1 MIAAPYYGQTYVSSD
16 YGVNWS
22 TITSTVSYG
31 GNTLTV
37 GFGSITDVSI
47 SGDGQYMIILNQ
59 TGSGTLRNNYAFLSS
74 NYGSTWSVTRFNSFD
89 DKPFYGVDMSSNGAY
104 MFLAKEGEVLR
115 STNYG
120 SSWTSVTGFDASLIM
135 QDIKCVADGSKVIAA
150 KTKSTFG
157 VNTQNPDY
165 LMTSSDYG
173 STWSNVTSG
182 SGSLKAWSVCEINT
196 SSSGTGYGISDT
208 RDVSLVLTSTY
219 IGKTNSSSFS
229 DLTSAGSRIW
239 TSIANS
245 DNGQYVIAGSY
256 NGLFLSSNYGS
267 TFAQIT

>member
-1 MIAAPYYGQTYVSSD
+1 
-16 YGVNWS
+16 
-22 TITSTVSYG
+22 
-31 GNTLTV
+31 
-37 GFGSITDVSI
+37 
-47 SGDGQYMIILNQ
+47 
-59 TGSGTLRNNYAFLSS
+59 
-74 NYGSTWSVTRFNSFD
+74 
-89 DKPFYGVDMSSNGAY
+89 
-104 MFLAKEGEVLR
+104 
-115 STNYG
+115 
-120 SSWTSVTGFDASLIM
+120 
-135 QDIKCVADGSKVIAA
+135 VADGSKVIAA